1 MALRI
6 RRGTEPQR
14 TGVTL
19 EMGEIVWTTDAKQL
33 WVGDGLQPG
42 GHPVVGANVA
52 GFGLAFNA
60 SSKRLEV
67 AGLTTND
74 IPEGT
79 NNKYFSTDLA
89 QDAAAL
95 LFSTGS
101 HTGITFQYDDTL
113 GKINAV
119 VTLDVNTS
127 DSIRELAQDSV
138 WTMLRDGTHSNVSFT
153 YTDNGTATGT
163 INATVTLDGAGIAS
177 VSADLSPSL
186 GGNLSLNSRNITG
199 TGNINI
205 TGDITGTGKLDNG
218 IISIDNDLLTSAS
231 TNFIFGTVGSQNT
244 INVNTNV
251 KFIPSAVYTGIT
263 EGPQAGTSQ
272 EFRTSRG
279 SILAPAAVQPSDG
292 TGLITSFAYDGS
304 GYQLTTLMGSFVDPN
319 GSVGV
324 GTTTGMI
331 GLVTFSDTTP
341 TNAKGVYVNR
351 KGWVTIGRTILD
363 DALSELDVNGDV
375 NASMY
380 LARQQTGA
388 NDFTNGYSFSG
399 TEGGSDTG
407 MFSAADGILKLVSN
421 TNTVVTVNTN
431 KTITL
436 AVLTAAPSS
445 PAIGTI
451 AVADGTSW
459 DPATVGGLAY
469 PVFYNGSAWIKMFS

>member
-42 GHPVVGANVA
+42 GYPVVGANVA

-60 SSKRLEV
+60 SSRQLEV

-119 VTLDVNTS
+119 VTLDVSTS
-127 DSIRELAQDSV
+127 DNIRELAQDSV

-163 INATVTLDGAGIAS
+163 INATVTLDGVGIAS
-177 VSADLSPSL
+177 VSADTSPSL
-186 GGNLSLNSRNITG
+186 GGNLSLNTRDITG

-205 TGDITGTGKLDNG
+205 TGNIQATG
-218 IISIDNDLLTSAS
+218 DL
-231 TNFIFGTVGSQNT
+231 TVSGD
-244 INVNTNV
+244 VGV
-251 KFIPSAVYTGIT
+251 GA
-263 EGPQAGTSQ
+263 
-272 EFRTSRG
+272 G
-279 SILAPAAVQPSDG
+279 SILTAESIISDG
-292 TGLITSFAYDGS
+292 VYTQSGNQNGFGVYTNYGNGLDLNTYRGPNSAPTALLPGDAIGNISLKGFDGTLYNLAGAIFAQFDAAATVTDVYPKSQVSIFAGAGSTNVAVATLNGTNGVFSVPVLQVSNVVGNLPTSPVAGMIVLD
-304 GYQLTTLMGSFVDPN
+304 
-319 GSVGV
+319 
-324 GTTTGMI
+324 GTT
-331 GLVTFSDTTP
+331 F
-341 TNAKGVYVNR
+341 KG
-351 KGWVTIGRTILD
+351 
-363 DALSELDVNGDV
+363 
-375 NASMY
+375 
-380 LARQQTGA
+380 
-388 NDFTNGYSFSG
+388 
-399 TEGGSDTG
+399 
-407 MFSAADGILKLVSN
+407 
-421 TNTVVTVNTN
+421 
-431 KTITL
+431 
-436 AVLTAAPSS
+436 
-445 PAIGTI
+445 
-451 AVADGTSW
+451 
-459 DPATVGGLAY
+459 
-469 PVFYNGSAWIKMFS
+469 YNGTAWVNLN